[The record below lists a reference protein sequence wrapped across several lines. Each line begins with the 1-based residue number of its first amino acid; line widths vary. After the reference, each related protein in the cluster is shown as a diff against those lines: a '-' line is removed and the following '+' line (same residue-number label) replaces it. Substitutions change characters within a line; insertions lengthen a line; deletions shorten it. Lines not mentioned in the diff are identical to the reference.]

1 MPISPPRPSGPPL
14 NAMRAF
20 EAAARHGSFSGAAG
34 ELCVTAG
41 AVAQHVKALEAW
53 AGAALFLRRA
63 QGVELT
69 PLGHAV
75 LPGFVSA
82 FNQLSQAVQT
92 LRAQAN
98 PHHIRIAALPSIAQ
112 LWLSP
117 RLPDIRANTEDVSIS
132 ITALEAPPNLR
143 REQFDLSVFIES
155 EPGHPHVIEICN
167 DVIFPVCAP
176 ALAAQLKTPKD
187 LANVVC
193 LHDAAWSDDWAQ
205 WTQSASPGAPIE
217 ARGPVFSLY
226 SLAVEE
232 AKNGAGVVMGHEP
245 LVRGQLNVGTLVAP
259 FKHQLTLKSKLVV
272 GAAQSVEPG
281 SVPAAIVE
289 QLASALPFKPS

>member
-1 MPISPPRPSGPPL
+1 MPVSPPRPTGPPL

-20 EAAARHGSFSGAAG
+20 EAAARHGSFTAAAG

-53 AGAALFLRRA
+53 AGAALFIRRA

-92 LRAQAN
+92 LRAQAK

-117 RLPDIRANTEDVSIS
+117 RLPDIRATTEDVSIS
-132 ITALEAPPNLR
+132 ITALEVPPNLR
-143 REQFDLSVFIES
+143 REQFDLSVFIEA
-155 EPGHPHVIEICN
+155 EPDHPHVIEIC
-167 DVIFPVCAP
+167 DDIIFPVCAP
-176 ALAAQLKTPKD
+176 SLAAQLKNPED

-193 LHDAAWSDDWAQ
+193 LHDATWSGDWAQ
-205 WTQSASPGAPIE
+205 WTGSAVPGTTVE

-226 SLAVEE
+226 SLAIEE

-245 LVRGQLNVGTLVAP
+245 LVRGQLDAGTLVAP
-259 FKHQLTLKSKLVV
+259 FKHRLTLKSKLVV
-272 GAAQSVEPG
+272 GTAQAIRPG
-281 SVPAAIVE
+281 SVQEAIVKLLVSSTPLE
-289 QLASALPFKPS
+289 IG

>member
-1 MPISPPRPSGPPL
+1 MGMHMPVSPPRPAGPPL
-14 NAMRAF
+14 NALRAF

-41 AVAQHVKALEAW
+41 AVAQHVKTLEAW
-53 AGAALFLRRA
+53 AGASLFQRRA

-69 PLGHAV
+69 ALGKAV

-92 LRAQAN
+92 LRAQAK

-117 RLPDIRANTEDVSIS
+117 RLPEIRAAARDVTIS
-132 ITALEAPPNLR
+132 ITALEAPPNLQ
-143 REQFDLSVFIES
+143 REQFDMCVFIEH
-155 EPGHPHVIEICN
+155 EPDHPQVIEICD

-176 ALAAQLKTPKD
+176 ALAAQLSAPED
-187 LANVVC
+187 LTEAVC
-193 LHDAAWSDDWAQ
+193 LQDATWSDDWTQ
-205 WTQSASPGAPIE
+205 WMESASPGTRLQ

-232 AKNGAGVVMGHEP
+232 AKNGAGIVMGHEP
-245 LVRGQLNVGTLVAP
+245 LVRAQLDAGTLVAP
-259 FKHQLTLKSKLVV
+259 FTHRLTLRSKLVV
-272 GAAQSVEPG
+272 GTAQSLEAG
-281 SVPAAIVE
+281 SVHEAIVDLLIR
-289 QLASALPFKPS
+289 QKA